1 MQKVARSRT
10 YFAPGAVGI
19 AVLRLHYLFM
29 GIYYFVELIGYLIVS
44 IVIFIAYAIGK
55 ALQIIYQ
62 IVISVRN
69 VGVIMIKRLIIV
81 L

>member
-1 MQKVARSRT
+1 MQKVAPHRT
-10 YFAPGAVGI
+10 YFAPGAVGVP
-19 AVLRLHYLFM
+19 APRLLYLFM
-29 GIYYFVELIGYLIVS
+29 DIYYFVELISYLIVS
-44 IVIFIAYAIGK
+44 IIFFIAYAIGK